1 LGLDV
6 LGEAHDE
13 NEVRRLVSAGFGII
27 GVNNRNLRTFEVSL
41 ENTRRLSALVPEN
54 AVFVCESGIK
64 DNADMRFAKSCG
76 ADAVLIGETLMR
88 SGLAGIPDCMAAL
101 REGV

>member
-1 LGLDV
+1 M
-6 LGEAHDE
+6 
-13 NEVRRLVSAGFGII
+13 SSGFGII
-27 GVNNRNLRTFEVSL
+27 GVNNRNLRTLEVSL
-41 ENTRRLSALVPEN
+41 ENTKRLSALVPEN

-88 SGLAGIPDCMAAL
+88 SGLAGIPECMHSL
-101 REGV
+101 RQSV